1 MLADSQPVVV
11 DMLCRHVASTPDL
24 DIVAIAGTR
33 AELVDRLRIA
43 RADVVVLGIGLDL
56 VESAAANAAVLVLGG
71 STREADIVVAMAAGA
86 AGYVTRQS
94 RPEDVLTAIRVVA
107 RGELYAPA
115 DIAALVRGRRRAAR
129 ADSFFPQLTAR
140 EQDVLELLV
149 RNAGNAAIAR
159 HLGITVKTVRN
170 HVSNILVKLPA
181 RTRTEA
187 ASLAGE
193 RLRGRRG
200 PALTVG
206 PRAERPGI
214 I

>member
-1 MLADSQPVVV
+1 MTRILLADSQPVVV
-11 DMLCRHVASTPDL
+11 DLLCRQIASTPDL
-24 DIVAIAGTR
+24 DVVAIAGTR
-33 AELVDRLRIA
+33 AELVERLRFA
-43 RADVVVLGIGLDL
+43 RPDVVVLGIGLDL
-56 VESAAANAAVLVLGG
+56 VESVAANAAVLVLGG

-86 AGYVTRQS
+86 AGYLTRRA
-94 RPEDVLTAIRVVA
+94 RPEDVLTAIRVIA
-107 RGELYAPA
+107 RGELFAPP
-115 DIAALVRGRRRAAR
+115 DIAALVRGRRRATR

-187 ASLAGE
+187 AWLAGE
-193 RLRGRRG
+193 KLRAVV
-200 PALTVG
+200 PQV
-206 PRAERPGI
+206 ERSGI
-214 I
+214 S